1 MEIASWSVAERGK
14 AERIER
20 EVLQMVRVKMPKPAL
35 GPDEMPQ
42 GGYTET
48 CALGAVS
55 INKAEAFIDSK
66 FDSLNVEEF
75 D

>member
-1 MEIASWSVAERGK
+1 
-14 AERIER
+14 
-20 EVLQMVRVKMPKPAL
+20 MVRVKMPKPAL